1 MLEIGSKVQVWN
13 GKAKMTAGGLKK
25 KDIVKVTN
33 KRTGVTRYKS
43 KEQQANGKKT
53 QKKSQKARAAWTRAT
68 KRAYKYLQK
77 EKQNKDVRLRVTA
90 KTAESFG
97 GSFISMS
104 KCPLTK
110 SKGLTLG
117 ERLYI
122 ITKMYYDGKLK

>member
-68 KRAYKYLQK
+68 K
-77 EKQNKDVRLRVTA
+77 T
-90 KTAESFG
+90 
-97 GSFISMS
+97 MS
-104 KCPLTK
+104 CSSLATTMATTGRSP
-110 SKGLTLG
+110 SS
-117 ERLYI
+117 
-122 ITKMYYDGKLK
+122 